1 MWEWVKKKPIFF
13 LSVVNQFFNSKVSYG
28 NNNAILENHKEET
41 RSIDPKESNDPVVTT
56 CAFKETGI
64 DSVMTSFDL
73 DKNVECEDETA
84 IEIAGDTDHLIAEE
98 TEPAFP

>member
-1 MWEWVKKKPIFF
+1 M
-13 LSVVNQFFNSKVSYG
+13 NSKVFYG

-41 RSIDPKESNDPVVTT
+41 RPIDPKESNGPGVTT

-64 DSVMTSFDL
+64 DLVMTSFDP
-73 DKNVECEDETA
+73 DKNVECEGKTA